1 MLRSE
6 QSVLRKLKEF
16 LMNEYNEKEE
26 ESELRSAVD

>member
-26 ESELRSAVD
+26 EKWRKVN

>member
-16 LMNEYNEKEE
+16 LMKEYNEKEDE
-26 ESELRSAVD
+26 NGGK

>member
-16 LMNEYNEKEE
+16 LMNEYNEKKEE
-26 ESELRSAVD
+26 KRRKVN